1 MPAISLGLVAVPM
14 AMAVAMALQICVFA
28 DDMAVDQWP
37 QWRGPTGQGISN
49 TAEPPIEWAED
60 KNVAWK
66 VALPGKGHSTPIVWG
81 QRVFVTA
88 AIPVGD
94 AQPPVYDQ
102 AEGSH
107 DNAPVTHHYEFAVIC
122 LSRADGKEQWRTT
135 VAKVFPHEGGH
146 VSGSLASQSPVTDGE
161 RVYAFF
167 GSRGLH
173 CLDFEGKLVWTKDL
187 GQMHTHH
194 AHGEGASPI
203 LAAGNVVVNW
213 DHEKQSFIVAIDK
226 ATGVEKWRT
235 NRDEPTSWSTP
246 LLIEHKGQQQIIVNA
261 STRIRAYNPK
271 TGEEIWQCGGMSR
284 NVIASPL
291 FADGVVFAGSSY
303 DTRAM
308 VAIQIEGAKGDV
320 TGTAQVLWERNKR
333 TPYVPSPLLY
343 KGTLYTL
350 GHYQAIL
357 SCIDPKTG
365 EDTTGPFRLPGIQ
378 NFYASPVAAAGRI
391 YLSDLNGATMVLQ
404 HSENPSPIGVN
415 QLDDAFS
422 ATPVLVGKDLFLRG
436 ERHLYRI
443 REAEQGS

>member
-1 MPAISLGLVAVPM
+1 MGLA
-14 AMAVAMALQICVFA
+14 AMALQMSTFA
-28 DDMAVDQWP
+28 ADSEEDQWP
-37 QWRGPTGQGISN
+37 QWRGPTGQGISLK
-49 TAEPPIEWAED
+49 AEPPLEWAED

-66 VALPGKGHSTPIVWG
+66 VALPGKGHSTPIIWG
-81 QRVFVTA
+81 ERVFVTA

-94 AQPPVYDQ
+94 AQAPVYDQ

-107 DNAPVTHHYEFAVIC
+107 DNAPVRHHYEFVIIC
-122 LSRADGKEQWRTT
+122 LNRTDGKEMWRTT
-135 VAKVFPHEGGH
+135 VAKAFPHEGGH
-146 VSGSLASQSPVTDGE
+146 VSGSLASNSPVTDGQ

-187 GQMHTHH
+187 GQMHTRH

-213 DHEKQSFIVAIDK
+213 DHEQQSFIVAIDK
-226 ATGVEKWRT
+226 TTGIEKWRT

-246 LLIEHKGQQQIIVNA
+246 LLIEHQGAEQIVVNA
-261 STRIRAYNPK
+261 TNRIRAYDPK
-271 TGEEIWQCGGMSR
+271 TGAEIWQCGGMSR

-308 VAIQIEGAKGDV
+308 VAIQIEGAKGDI
-320 TGTAQVLWERNKR
+320 TDSDHLIWQRNKR

-365 EDTTGPFRLPGIQ
+365 EDMAGPFRLPGVQ
-378 NFYASPVAAAGRI
+378 SFYASPVAAAGRI
-391 YLSDLNGATMVLQ
+391 YLADLDGATMVLQ
-404 HSENPSPIGVN
+404 HGESPEPLAVN
-415 QLDDAFS
+415 QLDDTFS
-422 ATPVLVGKDLFLRG
+422 ATPALAGKDLFLRG
-436 ERHLYRI
+436 ERSLYCI
-443 REAEQGS
+443 RVKE

>member
-1 MPAISLGLVAVPM
+1 MVEILKVFRTISMGLA
-14 AMAVAMALQICVFA
+14 AMALQMSTFA
-28 DDMAVDQWP
+28 ADSEEDQWP
-37 QWRGPTGQGISN
+37 QWRGPTGQGISLK
-49 TAEPPIEWAED
+49 AEPPLEWAED

-66 VALPGKGHSTPIVWG
+66 VALPGKGHSTPIIWG
-81 QRVFVTA
+81 ERVFVTA

-94 AQPPVYDQ
+94 AQAPVYDQ

-107 DNAPVTHHYEFAVIC
+107 DNAPVRHHYEFVIIC
-122 LSRADGKEQWRTT
+122 LNRTDGKEMWRTT
-135 VAKVFPHEGGH
+135 VAKAFPHEGGH
-146 VSGSLASQSPVTDGE
+146 VSGSLASNSPVTDGQ

-187 GQMHTHH
+187 GQMHTRH

-213 DHEKQSFIVAIDK
+213 DHEQQSFIVAIDK
-226 ATGVEKWRT
+226 TTGIEKWRT

-246 LLIEHKGQQQIIVNA
+246 LLIEHQGAEQIVVNA
-261 STRIRAYNPK
+261 TNRIRAYDPK
-271 TGEEIWQCGGMSR
+271 TGAEIWQCGGMSR

-308 VAIQIEGAKGDV
+308 VAIQIEGAKGDI
-320 TGTAQVLWERNKR
+320 TDSDHLIWQRNKR

-365 EDTTGPFRLPGIQ
+365 EDMAGPFRLPGVQ
-378 NFYASPVAAAGRI
+378 SFYASPVAAAGRI
-391 YLSDLNGATMVLQ
+391 YLADLDGATMVLQ
-404 HSENPSPIGVN
+404 HGESPEPLAVN
-415 QLDDAFS
+415 QLDDTFS
-422 ATPVLVGKDLFLRG
+422 ATPALAGKDLFLRG
-436 ERHLYRI
+436 ERSLYCI
-443 REAEQGS
+443 RVKE